1 MQKIISTLFNYSM
14 PLIKYDTGDLGSMD
28 DNNNLNCS
36 CGRELPILNSL
47 DGRSMSSLILP
58 NGSIVGSAGLSTAF
72 HIENLIES
80 QIIQTSKYEI
90 LLKLLVTDNFS
101 DDDLKGLL
109 KNELK
114 KRRNL

>member
-1 MQKIISTLFNYSM
+1 
-14 PLIKYDTGDLGSMD
+14 
-28 DNNNLNCS
+28 
-36 CGRELPILNSL
+36 
-47 DGRSMSSLILP
+47 MSSLILP

-101 DDDLKGLL
+101 DDDLKGL
-109 KNELK
+109 KHELK
-114 KRRNL
+114 KRVEPLSINHKAVNFIKPGPMVKDIG